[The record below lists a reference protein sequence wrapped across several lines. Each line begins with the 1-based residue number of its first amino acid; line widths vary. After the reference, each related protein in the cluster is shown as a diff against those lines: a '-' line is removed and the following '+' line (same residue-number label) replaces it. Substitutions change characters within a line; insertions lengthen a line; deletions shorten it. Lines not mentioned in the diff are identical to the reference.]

1 MTIFDRLSGLA
12 DPTRSRLL
20 LLLEGRELAVS
31 ELCAVLQLPQSTV
44 SRHLRLLADDGWV
57 EARSEGTT
65 RQYAIAASLDG
76 AAQKLWQTVRDEVAD
91 TAAARHDAER
101 LRGVLAGRRRT
112 SQAFFRGAA
121 ARWDELRA
129 ELFGRRPERAALPAL
144 LDERW
149 TVGDLGCGTGQ
160 LALTLAPFVR
170 RVIAVDG
177 SKAMLAAARRR
188 LKEAGNVELRHG
200 ELEALPIERRAL
212 DAAVLFLVLHY
223 VAEPGAVIA
232 EAARVLRPGGRLLVV
247 DMAPHER
254 TEYRQQLGHLWQGFG
269 AEQLGGWTGA
279 AGLTAFRYL
288 QLGAD
293 PEARGPLLFAATARR
308 S

>member
-1 MTIFDRLSGLA
+1 MTIFDRLNGLA

-20 LLLEGRELAVS
+20 LLLERRELAVS

-44 SRHLRLLADDGWV
+44 SRHLKLLADDGWV

-65 RQYAIAASLDG
+65 RQYAMAASLGG
-76 AAQKLWQTVRDEVAD
+76 AAQKLWQTVRDEVAE
-91 TAAARHDAER
+91 TGAARHDAER
-101 LRGVLAGRRRT
+101 LRGVLAARRQT

-121 ARWDELRA
+121 AQWDGLRA
-129 ELFGRRPERAALPAL
+129 ELFGRRAELAALPAL

-188 LKEAGNVELRHG
+188 LKDAGNVELRHG
-200 ELEALPIERRAL
+200 ELEALPVERRAL

-223 VAEPGAVIA
+223 VAEPAAVIA

-269 AEQLGGWTGA
+269 AEQLGSWIES

-308 S
+308 N